1 MPTPAYGAAQLQL
14 SDVLGRSIG
23 NYQIVRQLGEGGM
36 GTVYLAEHPR
46 IGKKVAVKMLHA
58 QLCANAEL
66 VSRFFQEARAVNEIR
81 HPNIVD
87 ISDFGETED
96 GVVYFVMELLSG
108 RTLREHIVADGAL
121 AVGRAAEIARQV
133 AGALEAAHRAGI
145 VHRDL
150 KPENIFLTTDDGAPG
165 KDKVKLFDFGV
176 AKLVGDKHEA
186 SHKTAAGSII
196 GTPYYMA
203 PEQVLGHDIDART
216 DVYAL
221 GAVLYE
227 TVTGVVPFPETRL
240 IDILAAVIKKVPAP
254 PNQHRPELPL
264 GLARLIMR
272 CLEKDP
278 AARPESMA
286 AFAAELSAQAV
297 APMVTPPPAILSRVL
312 ARGVPGAIGSTTLS
326 GAAGGGSAR
335 VQSASGAGRLLAAFS
350 RHPPALKGLA
360 IAGVVIALA
369 GASWALLASGEQPKP
384 VATVPGE
391 AALTID
397 STPRGARVVRLADSK
412 IIGTT
417 PVRDFMPGDG
427 RRQEYLLRLEGYVE
441 AHQTFLATS
450 AGEHSLMVTLMAQTA
465 PVAVPRPPTTAR
477 TGPSRSHGKKV
488 VTRTAKPAAAPA
500 FAPVTDEPTRPR
512 PAAAAGANFEQMPTL
527 LPATRVRR
535 LGR

>member
-1 MPTPAYGAAQLQL
+1 VVA
-14 SDVLGRSIG
+14 
-23 NYQIVRQLGEGGM
+23 IVRQI
-36 GTVYLAEHPR
+36 ADA
-46 IGKKVAVKMLHA
+46 VA
-58 QLCANAEL
+58 
-66 VSRFFQEARAVNEIR
+66 
-81 HPNIVD
+81 
-87 ISDFGETED
+87 
-96 GVVYFVMELLSG
+96 
-108 RTLREHIVADGAL
+108 
-121 AVGRAAEIARQV
+121 
-133 AGALEAAHRAGI
+133 AAHAAGI

-150 KPENIFLTTDDGAPG
+150 KPENIFLTTDDVAPG
-165 KDKVKLFDFGV
+165 KDEVKLFDFGV

-240 IDILAAVIKKVPAP
+240 IDILAAVIKQVPAP

-286 AFAAELSAQAV
+286 VFAAELSAQAV
-297 APMVTPPPAILSRVL
+297 AAPDSGLATGATLMAGAAELGLTRAALAAAHAAPMVTPPPAMLTRTL
-312 ARGVPGAIGSTTLS
+312 ARGAPGAIGSTTLS
-326 GAAGGGSAR
+326 GAARSGSAR
-335 VQSASGAGRLLAAFS
+335 VQSASGAGGLVSAFA
-350 RHPPALKGLA
+350 RQPPALKGLA
-360 IAGVVIALA
+360 VAGVVIALA
-369 GASWALLASGEQPKP
+369 GASWGLLAGGDPPKP

-391 AALTID
+391 AAVTID

-412 IIGTT
+412 IMGTT

-450 AGEHSLMVTLMAQTA
+450 AGEHSLMVTLMAQSA
-465 PVAVPRPPTTAR
+465 PVAVPRPPPTAHS
-477 TGPSRSHGKKV
+477 GSSRSHGKKV
-488 VTRTAKPAAAPA
+488 GRTAKTAAAPA
-500 FAPVTDEPTRPR
+500 FVPVADVPSRPR

-535 LGR
+535 LGH